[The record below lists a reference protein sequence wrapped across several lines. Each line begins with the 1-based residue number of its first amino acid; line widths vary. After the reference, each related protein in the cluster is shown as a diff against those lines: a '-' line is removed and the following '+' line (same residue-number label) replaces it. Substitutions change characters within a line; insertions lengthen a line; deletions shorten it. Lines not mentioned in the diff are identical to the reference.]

1 MKKYLVTAALALVAT
16 VAQAADFGPTDI
28 QRAIETYKQNEIRF
42 GRDFAGKTI
51 SFTWT
56 FNRARSRM
64 FSNGY
69 VVEFGNGGFSG
80 GVECDVNDQATID
93 TIIEWNKGQR
103 VSVTGTI
110 DDVTMGTLQLKGC
123 TIRAL

>member
-1 MKKYLVTAALALVAT
+1 MKYLVAAALALVAT
-16 VAQAADFGPTDI
+16 VAQAADYGPTDI
-28 QRAIETYKQNEIRF
+28 QRAIDTYKQNEIRF

-56 FNRARSRM
+56 FHKARSRM

-69 VVEFGNGGFSG
+69 VVEFGNGGFSD
-80 GVECDVNDQATID
+80 GVSCDVSDQGTID
-93 TIIEWNKGQR
+93 TVIEWNKGQR
-103 VSVTGTI
+103 VSVVGTI
-110 DDVTMGTLQLKGC
+110 YDVTMGTLQLKEC